1 MSGKIILLIGGS
13 GSGKSSLIK
22 RLRQEYERVR
32 FIPSVTTRPKR
43 PTEHDGESYH
53 FVDVKTFQQLIQEN
67 GFIEYAHVHRAWY
80 GTPRKAYEEILAT
93 DGIVIKDIDPK
104 GATAFKTLFADHVIT
119 IFVSVPPDLMKER
132 LLMRGD
138 TPEFEA
144 RLVDYADAWKERDHY
159 DYMIENIDFEQA
171 YADLLSIISAYI
183 PGQPSES

>member
-22 RLRQEYERVR
+22 RLRNEYEHVR

-43 PTEHDGESYH
+43 PTEQDGESYH
-53 FVDVKTFQQLIQEN
+53 FVDVKTFQQLIQDA

-80 GTPRKAYEEILAT
+80 GTPRQAYEDVVAT
-93 DGIVIKDIDPK
+93 NGIVIKDIDPK
-104 GATAFKTLFADHVIT
+104 GAAAFKELFEDRVIT

-144 RLVDYADAWKERDHY
+144 RLVDYSEAWKDRDHY

-171 YADLLSIISAYI
+171 YAELLEIISEYI
-183 PGQPSES
+183 PGQPSA

>member
-22 RLRQEYERVR
+22 RLRTEYAHVR

-43 PTEHDGESYH
+43 PTEIDGASYH
-53 FVDVKTFQQLIQEN
+53 FVDVKTFQQLIQDD

-80 GTPRKAYEEILAT
+80 GTPRQAYVDVLEQ
-93 DGIVIKDIDPK
+93 DQIVIKDIDPK
-104 GATAFKTLFADHVIT
+104 GAANFKRLFGDQVIT

-144 RLVDYADAWKERDHY
+144 RLVDYEEAWKDRDHY
-159 DYMIENIDFEQA
+159 DYMIENVDFETA
-171 YADLLSIISAYI
+171 YADLLEIIAGYI
-183 PGQPSES
+183 PQA